1 MNDLNRIFSKKNQII
16 LKELAGKNE
25 TYIREI
31 SENTGASPAQ
41 VHQAVKLFKKLG
53 FIKEK
58 KLKNKKILSFDRDNL
73 LLGKIRQLINIYE
86 IQNHSSFR
94 ELKKYGSVGIY
105 GSLAAGKDTPES
117 DIDLWI
123 YIRDH
128 VDAIELKNITR
139 KIETDFKKEVKLLV
153 LTDKKIK
160 ELKEKDPE
168 FYFRLKLTS
177 AGEDIFD

>member
-1 MNDLNRIFSKKNQII
+1 MNDLNRLFSKKNQII
-16 LKELAGKNE
+16 LKELASKNE
-25 TYIREI
+25 SYIREI
-31 SENTGASPAQ
+31 SENTGASPAL
-41 VHQAVKLFKKLG
+41 VHQTVKLFKKLG

-86 IQNHSSFR
+86 MQNHGSFK
-94 ELKKYGSVGIY
+94 ELKKHGTVGIY
-105 GSLAAGKDTPES
+105 GSFAAGKDTPES

-123 YIRDH
+123 YARDN
-128 VDAIELKNITR
+128 VNAIELKNITR

-160 ELKEKDPE
+160 NLKEHDPE

-177 AGEDIFD
+177 AGNDIFD